1 MADLS
6 LIIFLSEEKTVS
18 SHPRDNTS
26 LSGPSAQQLAQY
38 DAEGGEPPHPVPTRT
53 ISPSITPAQVQDSG
67 VWKRR
72 GAPSFPATCLI
83 GVSEGPLSPI
93 DAPLLAVPSY
103 TTSFPSL
110 SPIFIASEIGAGNT
124 F

>member
-6 LIIFLSEEKTVS
+6 LIIFLSEEKAVS

-26 LSGPSAQQLAQY
+26 LSRPSTQQLAQY
-38 DAEGGEPPHPVPTRT
+38 DAEGGEPLPVPTRT

-67 VWKRR
+67 VWQRR
-72 GAPSFPATCLI
+72 GTPSFPASCLI
-83 GVSEGPLSPI
+83 GVSEGPLSPV

-103 TTSFPSL
+103 TNSFPSV

>member
-18 SHPRDNTS
+18 FHPRDNTS
-26 LSGPSAQQLAQY
+26 LSGPSTQQLAQY
-38 DAEGGEPPHPVPTRT
+38 DAEGGEPLPVPRRM

-67 VWKRR
+67 VWQRR
-72 GAPSFPATCLI
+72 GAPSFPAPCLI

-103 TTSFPSL
+103 TKSFPSL
-110 SPIFIASEIGAGNT
+110 SPIFVPSEIGAGNT